1 MVEGV
6 AAGGSE
12 LFRRRGPLAVVGRAA
27 RAVAARRGGADV
39 ASYMQKV
46 LGVFEQYAKLSHQL
60 AFEGLLASL
69 KLDDPDV
76 FADMLAGHLPT
87 SIPTPEKQTLLE
99 TVNPLERLQ
108 KLQDLLEIEIEKINI
123 DRRINNKVKK
133 QMERAQK
140 EYYLNEKIKAI
151 HQELGPQGRQDR
163 RDRGAA
169 AEDRERRDAEGG
181 RRRRRSPS

>member
-1 MVEGV
+1 
-6 AAGGSE
+6 
-12 LFRRRGPLAVVGRAA
+12 
-27 RAVAARRGGADV
+27 
-39 ASYMQKV
+39 
-46 LGVFEQYAKLSHQL
+46 
-60 AFEGLLASL
+60 
-69 KLDDPDV
+69 
-76 FADMLAGHLPT
+76 MLAGHLPA

-151 HQELGPQGRQDR
+151 HQELGKKDDKSDELEELR
-163 RDRGAA
+163 
-169 AEDRERRDAEGG
+169 AEDREAPGCRRTS
-181 RRRRRSPS
+181 RRRPSPS

>member
-1 MVEGV
+1 
-6 AAGGSE
+6 
-12 LFRRRGPLAVVGRAA
+12 
-27 RAVAARRGGADV
+27 
-39 ASYMQKV
+39 
-46 LGVFEQYAKLSHQL
+46 LS
-60 AFEGLLASL
+60 SL
-69 KLDDPDV
+69 KVEDPDV

-87 SIPTPEKQTLLE
+87 SIATSEKQSLLE

-151 HQELGPQGRQDR
+151 HQELGKKDDRTDEVEELRQKIETSGMPKEARAKADTELR
-163 RDRGAA
+163 RLEAQPR
-169 AEDRERRDAEGG
+169 
-181 RRRRRSPS
+181 